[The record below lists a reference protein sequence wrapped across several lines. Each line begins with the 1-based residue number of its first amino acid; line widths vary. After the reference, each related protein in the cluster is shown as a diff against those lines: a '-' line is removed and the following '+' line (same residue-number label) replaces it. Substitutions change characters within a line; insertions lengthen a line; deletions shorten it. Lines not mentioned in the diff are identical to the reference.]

1 MKRVAA
7 TLVAVAL
14 VLAGCGTLFPEPVHL
29 LTADAADFTGVSLMI
44 GGFPDRCGY
53 PWEGRLVADATSGTA
68 LITGNRGAVVPVVWR
83 PGFTGRRS
91 GSEVQVVDPQ
101 GNVVAVTGH
110 KYSLDGGSMDN
121 GDIMAADFVWP
132 GLPVPRAIYSCGR
145 VTELP

>member
-1 MKRVAA
+1 VKKRVAA
-7 TLVAVAL
+7 ALALTIAIAVL
-14 VLAGCGTLFPEPVHL
+14 VLYLEPVHL
-29 LTADAADFTGVSLMI
+29 LTADSADFTAVSAMI
-44 GGFPDRCGY
+44 GGGPDGCGY
-53 PWEGRLVADATSGTA
+53 PWQGLLVADATSGTA
-68 LITGNRGAVVPVVWR
+68 LITGNRGDVVPVVWR

-110 KYSLDGGSMDN
+110 KYRLNGGSMDKR
-121 GDIMAADFVWP
+121 DIMVADFVWP